1 MIVVIMGEGYEG
13 EKRVGNRE
21 ELKMIIGC
29 LVWIVRWIEELLSKR
44 EEIVWWGKLSI
55 LLRMW

>member
-1 MIVVIMGEGYEG
+1 MGEGYEG